1 MPTIQHT
8 IRKLRG
14 CWTIL
19 FIYLTMFHPSHDEK
33 IANEIKDRP
42 FPDEF
47 QHLNSVDQTM
57 INTTQIY
64 TYICKITAIGRILGK
79 STLWS
84 RIFQVLDF
92 REKMH
97 STNALAPIQISYSV
111 WTRWLQVRTS
121 ASQWKTCFSLK
132 HLQSAKTCLNHRS
145 CRPIWPS
152 VLLLQRAACW
162 GAQRTLLAI
171 AWSTFEAKMIEI
183 LSIFLA

>member
-1 MPTIQHT
+1 MT
-8 IRKLRG
+8 
-14 CWTIL
+14 L
-19 FIYLTMFHPSHDEK
+19 FRPSHSEK
-33 IANEIKDRP
+33 NANETKNRT
-42 FPDEF
+42 FLDES
-47 QHLNSVDQTM
+47 LNRTFAEQTM
-57 INTTQIY
+57 MKSTQIC
-64 TYICKITAIGRILGK
+64 TYICKITVIGRILGK

-92 REKMH
+92 RGKMH

-121 ASQWKTCFSLK
+121 ASQWKTCFSPK
-132 HLQSAKTCLNHRS
+132 HHQSPKTCLNHRS